1 MPSWGGEGALRP
13 RIGLAAVVFLS
24 ALGLVPEV
32 SAAESR
38 TIPGAG
44 PSLAL
49 EVAGP
54 GGPRETF
61 AVAPTLP
68 SALRDTV
75 LEETLRLAEWPVAPG
90 DRRTVEVTRHDV
102 YAPDAR
108 IVAIDRAGETEV
120 PRSGLFF
127 YWGTALGDPSRRVL
141 ISLDPDTGRLGGL
154 GVTPE
159 GVWEILPLPSGSG
172 GEYRVA
178 SSSEARLAAARAAG
192 EGEAGFV
199 CGGSPTH
206 AEDVA
211 WVTDADSDGAVTS
224 VLSSLHTV
232 TVAVDTDNE
241 LMSLKFADSATSA
254 ADYTASLFAG
264 MNVIYE
270 RDLFV
275 RLLQGHTILR
285 LSSAA
290 DPWTEPSCPP
300 WPASCQSG
308 GVSNA
313 QLSEF
318 SSYWGSNYPSVPRAL
333 SMLLSGKQSSDFSA
347 SGRAWVNSLCSGSFG
362 SSVSQVF
369 KFSGSTASHDVD
381 LVSHELGHNF
391 GSRHTHCFPTAT
403 TPVDTCYNAEAGCY
417 SGPTSCPTP
426 FTITPMNGGPV
437 SGVEGTLMSY
447 CHLLSGCS
455 VSPVFHPEAV
465 DVVAPIVD
473 SRVNVCVFPSAGAT
487 TPTITT
493 VSPASGPTTGGTT
506 VTITGTGFQSGAT
519 VTFVDATQAVE
530 AASVTFVNSSSLTA
544 ETPAHDAGTT
554 DVVIGNPT
562 KRTATR
568 SGAFTFM
575 TPTGGALVSGAKTV
589 SGTVTPTGSVTYMI
603 VLQNTGGGAQ
613 PDVAGSDELSDV
625 LPSELTLVSAGA
637 SAGTA
642 TATVATNTVVWNGSI
657 PSGGSVTV
665 TIQATIKAT
674 TAGGTSVSNQG
685 TVRYDADGNG
695 SNEASALTDDPAQP
709 GVADPT
715 TFSVGLDFYTVT
727 PCRLVD
733 TRRADGPA
741 IPAQTARVFGV
752 AGLCGVSTEAK
763 SVSLNV
769 TVVSGSAPGN
779 VVVYPGNQA
788 VPLASTLNFTPGM
801 TRANNAVVGLATN
814 GAGTVAVQNRARAAV
829 HLILDV
835 NGYFQ

>member
-1 MPSWGGEGALRP
+1 MRLRVDLAVVVLLSVL
-13 RIGLAAVVFLS
+13 GLAPKAS
-24 ALGLVPEV
+24 AQEF
-32 SAAESR
+32 R

-61 AVAPTLP
+61 AVAPALP

-75 LEETLRLAEWPVAPG
+75 LEETLHLAEWPVAPG

-102 YAPDAR
+102 YAVDAS
-108 IVAIDRAGETEV
+108 IVAIDRAGEREV

-141 ISLDPDTGRLGGL
+141 ISLDPDTGKLGGL

-159 GVWEILPLPSGSG
+159 GVWELLPLPSGSP
-172 GEYRVA
+172 GEYRIA
-178 SSSEARLAAARAAG
+178 STREARLAVARAGG
-192 EGEAGFV
+192 ETGAGFV

-211 WVTDADSDGAVTS
+211 WAADANPDGAVTS

-241 LMSLKFADSATSA
+241 LMSLKFSNSATSA
-254 ADYTASLFAG
+254 VNYMASLFAG

-290 DPWTEPSCPP
+290 DPWNEPSCPP
-300 WPASCQSG
+300 WPATCSSG
-308 GVSNA
+308 GASSA

-318 SSYWGSNYPSVPRAL
+318 SSYWGSNYASVPRAL
-333 SMLLSGKQSSDFSA
+333 SMLLSGKQSSNFSA
-347 SGRAWVNSLCSGSFG
+347 AGIAWVNSLCSGSFG

-381 LVSHELGHNF
+381 LVGHEVGHNF

-403 TPVDTCYNAEAGCY
+403 TPVDTCFNSEPGCY

-426 FTITPMNGGPV
+426 FTIAPMNGGPV
-437 SGVEGTLMSY
+437 PEVEGTLMSY

-455 VSPVFHPEAV
+455 VSPVFHPAAV
-465 DVVAPIVD
+465 DVIAPIVD
-473 SRVNVCVFPSAGAT
+473 SRVNVCVFPSAGAS

-493 VSPASGPTTGGTT
+493 VSPASGPTTGGTN

-519 VTFVDATQAVE
+519 VTFVDGTQAVG
-530 AASVTFVNSSSLTA
+530 AASVTFVNSTSLTA
-544 ETPAHDAGTT
+544 ETPAHAAGTT
-554 DVVIGNPT
+554 DVVVGDPT
-562 KRTATR
+562 QRTATR

-575 TPTGGALVSGAKTV
+575 TPVGGALVSGTKTV
-589 SGTVTPTGSVTYMI
+589 SGAFTPSGSVTYTI

-625 LPSELTLVSAGA
+625 LPSELTLVSASA

-657 PSGGSVTV
+657 PSGGSVTI

-685 TVRYDADGNG
+685 TVRYDADGDG
-695 SNEASALTDDPAQP
+695 SNEASTLTDDPAQP
-709 GVADPT
+709 GVANPT
-715 TFSVGLDFYTVT
+715 TFNVGLEFYTVT
-727 PCRLVD
+727 PCRLLD
-733 TRRADGPA
+733 TRGADGPA
-741 IPAQTARVFGV
+741 IPAQTARVFGI
-752 AGLCGVSTEAK
+752 AGLCGVPTEAK

-779 VVVYPGNQA
+779 VIVYPGNQTA
-788 VPLASTLNFTPGM
+788 PLASTLNFTALM

-814 GAGTVAVQNRARAAV
+814 GAGTLAVKNRALASV